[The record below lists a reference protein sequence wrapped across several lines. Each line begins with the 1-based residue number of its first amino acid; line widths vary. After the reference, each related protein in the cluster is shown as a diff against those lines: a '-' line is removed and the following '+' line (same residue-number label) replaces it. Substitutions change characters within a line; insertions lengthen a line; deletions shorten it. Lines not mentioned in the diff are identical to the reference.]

1 VKVHIRPV
9 SRHEIEH
16 PATEVIGAEEIDLAL
31 STCHFFVKIRNVHS
45 ASLYFVPNSSL
56 VAHPWASVAGM
67 IRRPRKHYDAVSA
80 VSLAVPSYA
89 PPLLDSQLD
98 VPYVVKVP
106 Q

>member
-1 VKVHIRPV
+1 
-9 SRHEIEH
+9 
-16 PATEVIGAEEIDLAL
+16 
-31 STCHFFVKIRNVHS
+31 
-45 ASLYFVPNSSL
+45 
-56 VAHPWASVAGM
+56 M

-89 PPLLDSQLD
+89 PLLDSQLA